1 MLNITKKNMM
11 TIKTVEHDK
20 KSLKGEFRFVKL
32 FFQNWYILK
41 VNIIKKRKNEKKLFF
56 GFLKLV
62 FRVIYFARSLLK
74 AIKYDVL
81 VALIYWVLSFCMD
94 VSYSS
99 DEENL
104 NVQSSDDLDIEVES
118 FTGYGNEPEYTEQ
131 EISK

>member
-1 MLNITKKNMM
+1 MKK
-11 TIKTVEHDK
+11 I
-20 KSLKGEFRFVKL
+20 
-32 FFQNWYILK
+32 Y
-41 VNIIKKRKNEKKLFF
+41 FF

-81 VALIYWVLSFCMD
+81 VALLYIECYLSAWIFLLVMM
-94 VSYSS
+94 

-118 FTGYGNEPEYTEQ
+118 FTGYGSEPEYTEQ

>member
-1 MLNITKKNMM
+1 MNTLRGIQVCQ
-11 TIKTVEHDK
+11 II
-20 KSLKGEFRFVKL
+20 
-32 FFQNWYILK
+32 FQNWYKIK
-41 VNIIKKRKNEKKLFF
+41 VNIIKKRKKWKKNLFWF
-56 GFLKLV
+56 FKAC

-74 AIKYDVL
+74 PIKYDVL
-81 VALIYWVLSFCMD
+81 VALLYIECWSFCMD

>member
-1 MLNITKKNMM
+1 MQRN
-11 TIKTVEHDK
+11 
-20 KSLKGEFRFVKL
+20 
-32 FFQNWYILK
+32 Y
-41 VNIIKKRKNEKKLFF
+41 FF

-81 VALIYWVLSFCMD
+81 VALLYMECYRSAWD

-104 NVQSSDDLDIEVES
+104 NVESSDDLDYKVEN
-118 FTGYGNEPEYTEQ
+118 FTGCGNEPEYTRSRKFLNKL
-131 EISK
+131 ILSVVP